1 MSVKLR
7 EKKLNNGEVS
17 LYLDIYHCKK
27 RWYEFLDIRVNRK
40 RSTRED
46 SEKYKFAVDIRA
58 KREHELLISDHG
70 LVDKKQKQRDFI
82 EFFEEHISKRSRTT
96 LRTATKYQL
105 KRFVNGKPLPIIAI
119 TPEWLKEFEKFLL
132 KSVKINSALTYMQCI
147 NCALNELVRKKVI
160 SQNPWHDVPSHE
172 RLRREE
178 TFRTAWT
185 IEQLQLLANTP
196 CNINVQYKQAFM
208 FSCFTGLRW
217 SDVNG
222 LQWSSIVKLKVPNG
236 EHEEEHWHIYF
247 SQKKTKNIE
256 FLPLSDLAIEILKE
270 RQAHIED
277 EKNDIYVFPYMKETN
292 PRRYLVHSRV
302 QYNLRKWAKAA
313 GLDYTKMSFHTG
325 RHSFATN
332 MLESNV
338 EIFTVSKLLG
348 HRNVRTTQIY
358 AQVRNH
364 MKQTAVKSLPKI
376 NFKPGD
382 SSTDNQYSL

>member
-7 EKKLNNGEVS
+7 EKKLNDGEVS
-17 LYLDIYHCKK
+17 LYLDIYHYKK
-27 RWYEFLDIRVNRK
+27 RWYEFLNIRINRK
-40 RSTRED
+40 KSTHED
-46 SEKYKFAVDIRA
+46 SEKYKCALEIRA

-70 LVDKKQKQRDFI
+70 LVDKKQKHRDFI
-82 EFFEEHISKRSRTT
+82 EFFEEHMSKRSRST
-96 LRTATKYQL
+96 LRAATKYQL

-119 TPEWLKEFEKFLL
+119 TPEWLKEFEQFIL

-147 NCALNELVRKKVI
+147 NCALNELVRRKFI
-160 SQNPWHDVPSHE
+160 SQNPWHEVPSHE

-196 CNINVQYKQAFM
+196 CDIDIQYKQAFM

-222 LQWSSIVKLKVPNG
+222 LQWSNIVKLKVPNG

-247 SQKKTKNIE
+247 SQQKTKNIE
-256 FLPLSDLAIEILKE
+256 FLPLSDLAVEILKE
-270 RQAHIED
+270 RQVQIED
-277 EKNDIYVFPYMKETN
+277 DKSKIYVFPYMKETN

-313 GLDYTKMSFHTG
+313 GLDPTKMSFHTG

-338 EIFTVSKLLG
+338 DIFTVCKLLG
-348 HRNVRTTQIY
+348 HRSVKTTQIY
-358 AQVRNH
+358 AQVRDR
-364 MKQTAVKSLPKI
+364 MKQSAVKSLPKI

-382 SSTDNQYSL
+382 PLSGDQRSL